1 MPVMLELQK
10 LLRKR
15 KPFGKVTVSLRI
27 ERISRAAPQFSIS
40 SVPQPEEDWLGNRQ

>member
-1 MPVMLELQK
+1 MPVILELQK

-27 ERISRAAPQFSIS
+27 ERISRAAPQFRIS
-40 SVPQPEEDWLGNRQ
+40 PMPQSEEGWLGNRQ